1 MAICERCGKGRQ
13 YGHNVSFSKRRTN
26 RVWKPNVQAATIY
39 VNGSP
44 KRMKICTSC
53 LKTLRKT
60 A

>member
-1 MAICERCGKGRQ
+1 MAICQMCGKSRQ

-26 RVWKPNVQAATIY
+26 RDWKPNVRRATVT
-39 VNGSP
+39 VNGSE
-44 KRMKICTSC
+44 KRINVCMKC